1 MTAGAAACYAGPAAP
16 TVLQHGRRSIRNRF
30 NEVLAQ
36 LHRLAEPSF
45 FPDHQ
50 TDQDDN
56 HDEERDLN
64 ILVRHLRL
72 FGHRILYIKK
82 PDRLIVMPDAVE
94 IVPLALPV
102 ARPSLG

>member
-1 MTAGAAACYAGPAAP
+1 MTAGAVACYAGPAAP
-16 TVLQHGRRSIRNRF
+16 TVSHQGRRSIRNGF
-30 NEVLAQ
+30 NEVLADI
-36 LHRLAEPSF
+36 HRLDEPRF
-45 FPDHQ
+45 FPDHH

-72 FGHRILYIKK
+72 FGHRILYIKE
-82 PDRLIVMPDAVE
+82 PDRLIVTPDAIE
-94 IVPLALPV
+94 IVPLSLPV